1 MKRYL
6 LSCAA
11 ALAAVLVLSAAAP
24 PVPDGPHVSA
34 LAPIS
39 SAHAQATKS
48 RGDGAAGGGNVTK
61 AGDRLG
67 ELLSGWAVPVLTVI
81 AGCLLI
87 GALASRNIGS
97 AVGIVVITMLGLIFL
112 LTPESI
118 QTLAKGISSFV
129 F

>member
-11 ALAAVLVLSAAAP
+11 IAIAAFTLLAAAP
-24 PVPDGPHVSA
+24 ATPKTTLLP
-34 LAPIS
+34 PIG

-48 RGDGAAGGGNVTK
+48 RGSGAVAGGGNVAK

-67 ELLSGWAVPVLTVI
+67 TLLSGWAVPVLTVI

-87 GALASRNIGS
+87 AALASRNIGG
-97 AVGIVVITMLGLIFL
+97 AVGIVVITLLGLIFL
-112 LTPESI
+112 TAPESI
-118 QTLAKGISSFV
+118 QSLAKNIAAFV